1 MKINKIIIFVIIFL
15 KICGNATSEEIDFN
29 ASQIKLKEDGNI
41 TYATDAEL
49 NLPLKN
55 IKITSKNAEYIKSQ
69 EILTLK
75 DNVNFY
81 DLDNDTIIKANKVIY
96 EIKKNLIS
104 TLGNTNMK
112 VNSNYKL
119 TSENIIYDRERQYIS
134 GKSEA
139 LIEDNEN
146 NYYKLKEKFPYLFC
160 FFG

>member
-15 KICGNATSEEIDFN
+15 KICGNAISEEIDFN
-29 ASQIKLKEDGNI
+29 ASQIKLKEDGDI

-69 EILTLK
+69 EILTLT
-75 DNVNFY
+75 DDVNFY

-134 GKSEA
+134 SKSEA
-139 LIEDNEN
+139 LIEDN
-146 NYYKLKEKFPYLFC
+146 
-160 FFG
+160 